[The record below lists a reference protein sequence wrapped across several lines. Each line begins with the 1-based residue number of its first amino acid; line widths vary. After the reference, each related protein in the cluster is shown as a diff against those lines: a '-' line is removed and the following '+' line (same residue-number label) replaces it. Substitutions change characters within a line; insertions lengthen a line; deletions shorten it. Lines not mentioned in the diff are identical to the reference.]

1 MSDRPKLKSITISHL
16 RFIVKLILLLNI
28 SIENYKRKKERG
40 RGRQFSTWTVFFWET
55 NTHTQGREKEV
66 LIQRHTTTPLKSYSN
81 F

>member
-40 RGRQFSTWTVFFWET
+40 RGRRFST
-55 NTHTQGREKEV
+55 
-66 LIQRHTTTPLKSYSN
+66 
-81 F
+81 